1 LRKLTETYN
10 NLSNGKWKY
19 MMDMSPRNL
28 SVFDKVARTELETP
42 LNPAPQIFCVRNGVD
57 YIASEGAQPLALG
70 MGYQRGAVHLAK
82 NAQLS
87 YQLETQGADTVDLEI
102 TLAPNHPVE
111 GKQIRLEVVVD
122 KGISKTFDLKTKDRN
137 EEWKMNVLNNKS
149 TRTIRLIA
157 KTRPMINVDIRAL
170 DEGIVIDQLILKK
183 K

>member
-1 LRKLTETYN
+1 MYCSGKFWENWSCGFGHESSLAFWERINLCFDAEMRLR
-10 NLSNGKWKY
+10 
-19 MMDMSPRNL
+19 
-28 SVFDKVARTELETP
+28 
-42 LNPAPQIFCVRNGVD
+42 NPANYLSRSNGVD
-57 YIASEGAQPLALG
+57 YIASEGAQPLVLG